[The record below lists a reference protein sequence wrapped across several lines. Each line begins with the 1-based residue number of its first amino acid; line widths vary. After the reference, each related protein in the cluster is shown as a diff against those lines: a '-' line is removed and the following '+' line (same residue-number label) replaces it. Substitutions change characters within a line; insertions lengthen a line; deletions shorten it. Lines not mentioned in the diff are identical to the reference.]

1 MPDTVQPNL
10 VVAFR
15 QALEQMGV
23 RPNTMP
29 APAPDRALMLEAVSR
44 ATNIVGLMLQ
54 GIEKERQTGTVA
66 GAYIARAGRVLWAIV
81 ATAIPQ
87 STARLLMRYWFSLLV
102 LFEAVVILGAAVF
115 SSASA
120 QSFGIKLLVFTSGFR
135 FCVELLWVII
145 RRKTLVAVVIAVFF
159 AVAIPSL
166 LAAVIIRITGIDSV
180 RTLFAPIINHGLM
193 AKGLACVGVLLMGW
207 LLQWLFA
214 RPESKR

>member
-1 MPDTVQPNL
+1 
-10 VVAFR
+10 
-15 QALEQMGV
+15 MGV
-23 RPNTMP
+23 KPNTVP
-29 APAPDRALMLEAVSR
+29 SPEPNRVIMLQAVSR

-66 GAYIARAGRVLWAIV
+66 GAFIARAGRVLWAIV
-81 ATAIPQ
+81 AAATPQ

-120 QSFGIKLLVFTSGFR
+120 QSFGIKLLVFTLVFR
-135 FCVELLWVII
+135 FFVELVWVFI
-145 RRKTLVAVVIAVFF
+145 RRRSLIAVVMAVFF

-166 LAAVIIRITGIDSV
+166 LAAVVIRIIGIDSV
-180 RTLFAPIINHGLM
+180 RTLFAPITNHGLM
-193 AKGLACVGVLLMGW
+193 SKGLACVGVLLMGW
-207 LLQWLFA
+207 VLQWLFA